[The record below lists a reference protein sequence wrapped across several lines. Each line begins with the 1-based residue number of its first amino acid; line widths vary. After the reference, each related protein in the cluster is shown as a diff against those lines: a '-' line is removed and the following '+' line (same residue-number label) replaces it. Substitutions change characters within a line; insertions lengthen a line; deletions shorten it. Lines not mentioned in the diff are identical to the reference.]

1 MNKLGSIY
9 SGGIECSFALGQRRD
24 NFWTNSYEKRQE
36 TLWRLYNYCFTQ
48 VNRRKRHLQY
58 LLKSLSDASNI
69 QNTLLIFSHDY
80 FDEAINNVIK
90 AIDFG
95 PYIQIF
101 YPLPIQLYPLEFPGD
116 DPNDW

>member
-1 MNKLGSIY
+1 MFLRIRSMSRPPLNLSH
-9 SGGIECSFALGQRRD
+9 
-24 NFWTNSYEKRQE
+24 TNSNVHSKSGASGNGLNLEGFI
-36 TLWRLYNYCFTQ
+36 TYCFTQ

-58 LLKSLSDASNI
+58 LLKSLSDASDI

-101 YPLPIQLYPLEFPGD
+101 YPLPIQLYPSEFPGD